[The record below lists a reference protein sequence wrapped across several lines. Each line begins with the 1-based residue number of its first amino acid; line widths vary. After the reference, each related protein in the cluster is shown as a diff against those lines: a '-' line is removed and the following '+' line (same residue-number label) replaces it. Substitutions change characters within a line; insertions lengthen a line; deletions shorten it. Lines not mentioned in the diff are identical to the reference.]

1 MRLLEETRL
10 RNAWRIPKN
19 YFSQSRKLLSSH
31 VAKNHT
37 RDTVVTLKCGK
48 RVTLGFHKHNP
59 KLKTATFSCSTHPE
73 VQPNTNNESYYNPSS
88 PKMFC
93 YYDKRAAKSLS
104 QTTKLTVS
112 GFQTL
117 SWLAPM
123 PALQPLF
130 SSILHQKLGSITS
143 RRRENQHYLKNKS
156 KKTLQKIKLRL
167 DLNEQSSAH

>member
-19 YFSQSRKLLSSH
+19 YFSLSRKLLSNH

-48 RVTLGFHKHNP
+48 RVTLGFYKHNP

-73 VQPNTNNESYYNPSS
+73 VQPNTNNESFYNHSS

-104 QTTKLTVS
+104 HTTKLTVS

-117 SWLAPM
+117 SWLVPM
-123 PALQPLF
+123 PAPQPLF
-130 SSILHQKLGSITS
+130 SSILHQKLGSIIS
-143 RRRENQHYLKNKS
+143 RRRENQHYLKK
-156 KKTLQKIKLRL
+156 QKQENTPEDKAEAR
-167 DLNEQSSAH
+167 S